1 MGRKYDIVNKINAG
15 TQRPILVVDLD
26 HEFKINT
33 SRAAVLSI
41 MALVEDQNREDTSY
55 TESFETTD
63 KILKIALGEEACGYI
78 ETLDLDFNT
87 YMGLSTVIMAAI
99 QDEDLEKVEEEVAE
113 QAGKFRENPKTE
125 GLKMV

>member
-15 TQRPILVVDLD
+15 TQRPILVVDPD

-63 KILKIALGEEACGYI
+63 KVLKIALGEEAYGYI

-113 QAGKFRENPKTE
+113 QAGKFRESPEAK
-125 GLKMV
+125 GLKTV

>member
-63 KILKIALGEEACGYI
+63 KILKIALGEEAYGYI

-113 QAGKFRENPKTE
+113 QAGKFRESPEAK

>member
-15 TQRPILVVDLD
+15 TQRPTLMVDKD

-33 SRAAVLSI
+33 NRAAVLSI
-41 MALVEDQNREDTSY
+41 MALVEDQNQKDTSY
-55 TESFETTD
+55 TESFEVTD
-63 KILKIALGEEACGYI
+63 KILKIALGEEACKYI

-99 QDEDLEKVEEEVAE
+99 QDEDLEKVEKEVAE
-113 QAGKFRENPKTE
+113 QAGKFRENPETE